1 MLLSGK
7 EGIEFRYLNAK
18 QKNKTKENK
27 KLAFEFE
34 MTFGEVFSEFL
45 SLMIPFDF
53 MLCPRF
59 VKSF

>member
-27 KLAFEFE
+27 NLAFEFE